1 VSVIPQL
8 MAGFSTAL
16 NLENLLSAV
25 LGCFLGTIVGILPGL
40 GPSTTVALLI
50 PVAFAVRPDTMLIMM
65 CGVYLGAMYGGSLTS
80 ILLKVPGEASSALT
94 AIDGFE
100 MARQGRA
107 GQALAISAIGSFIGG
122 TLSVV
127 ALTVVAR
134 PIAQAA
140 LRFGPSEYFALMVFA
155 LVMSATLIGKSLLRG
170 FLAVVL
176 GIMLAVIG
184 SDLQTG
190 VPRFTLG
197 ISELLD
203 GIDVVI
209 VIIGVFG
216 VAEVLYYLLHERRVL
231 GERLALRGRLWLS
244 RDDWR
249 RSAPAVGRGSV
260 VGFLAGVMPGS
271 GSTLGSLLAY
281 AMEGRFGR
289 ARRTLGTGAIEG
301 VASVETANNAAT
313 GGALIPMFTL
323 GIPGSGT
330 TAVLLAVLLMY
341 GVQPGP
347 RLMIQQADLFWTV
360 VASLYISN
368 IILLIM
374 NLPMIPLFVKILDIP
389 ARFLMPAI
397 GVFAAVGAY
406 SINRSVADVWLVF
419 FFGLLGYT
427 MRWAGMPPVALV
439 LGMVLGDRLEQSLR
453 QAFILSN
460 RSFEFLLRP
469 ITLVLLSV
477 TVLVVVLDI
486 VAKTRDRRRAAAAPG
501 SPG

>member
-1 VSVIPQL
+1 MIPQL
-8 MAGFSTAL
+8 LAGFSSAL
-16 NLENLLSAV
+16 NLDNLFSAV

-80 ILLKVPGEASSALT
+80 ILLKVPGEASSAIT

-100 MARQGRA
+100 MAKQGRA

-134 PIAQAA
+134 PISQAA
-140 LRFGPSEYFALMVFA
+140 LKFGPSEYFALMAFA
-155 LVMSATLIGKSLLRG
+155 LVMSATLIGRSLPRG
-170 FLAVVL
+170 LLAVVL
-176 GIMLAVIG
+176 GIMLSMVG

-197 ISELLD
+197 IGELLD
-203 GIDVVI
+203 GIDVVV

-216 VAEVLYYLLHERRVL
+216 VAEVLYYLLHERRAG
-231 GERLALRGRLWLS
+231 GERIALRGRLWLS

-249 RSAPAVGRGSV
+249 RAAAPVGRGTI
-260 VGFLAGVMPGS
+260 VGFFAGVMPGS

-281 AMEGRFGR
+281 AVEGRFGG
-289 ARRTLGTGAIEG
+289 AKRRLGGGAIEG
-301 VASVETANNAAT
+301 VASVETANNSAT

-368 IILLIM
+368 VILLVM
-374 NLPMIPLFVKILDIP
+374 NLPMIPLFVRILDIP

-406 SINRSVADVWLVF
+406 SINNMVADVWLVF
-419 FFGLLGYT
+419 LFGLLGYA
-427 MRWAGMPPVALV
+427 MRWAGMPPVAMV

-460 RSFEFLLRP
+460 QSFAFLLRP
-469 ITLVLLSV
+469 ITLTLLLL
-477 TVLVVVLDI
+477 TAAVVLADV
-486 VAKTRDRRRAAAAPG
+486 VAKSRERRQGAEG
-501 SPG
+501 SG

>member
-1 VSVIPQL
+1 MIPVISHL
-8 MAGFSTAL
+8 LAGFGTAL
-16 NLENLLSAV
+16 TIENLLSAL
-25 LGCFLGTIVGILPGL
+25 LGCLLGTIVGILPGI

-50 PVAFAVRPDTMLIMM
+50 PVAFAVDPDTMLIMM

-122 TLSVV
+122 TISVI
-127 ALTVVAR
+127 ALTLVAR
-134 PIAQAA
+134 PVAQAA
-140 LRFGPSEYFALMVFA
+140 LKFSPAEYFALMVFA
-155 LVMSATLIGKSLLRG
+155 LVLSATLIGRSLTRG
-170 FLAVVL
+170 LLAVVL
-176 GIMLAVIG
+176 GIMLAMVG

-197 ISELLD
+197 IGPLLD
-203 GIDVVI
+203 GIDVVV

-216 VAEVLYYLLHERRVL
+216 LAEVLHFLLHERHL
-231 GERLALRGRLWLS
+231 TGERLAIRGRLWLS
-244 RDDWR
+244 REDWR
-249 RSAPAVGRGSV
+249 RSVAPIGRGTI

-271 GSTLGSLLAY
+271 GSTIGSMLSY
-281 AMEGRFGR
+281 AIEGRFGR
-289 ARRTLGTGAIEG
+289 AKRELGTGAIEG
-301 VASVETANNAAT
+301 VATIETANNAAT

-347 RLMIQQADLFWTV
+347 RLMIQQPELFWTV

-374 NLPMIPLFVKILDIP
+374 NLPLIPLFVRILDIP
-389 ARFLMPAI
+389 AKFLMPAI
-397 GVFAAVGAY
+397 GIFATVGAY
-406 SINRSVADVWLVF
+406 SINSAIADVWLVLL
-419 FFGLLGYT
+419 FGLLGYA

-460 RSFEFLLRP
+460 RSFAFLLRP
-469 ITLVLLSV
+469 ITLVLLLV
-477 TVLVVVLDI
+477 TLAVVVMDV
-486 VAKTRDRRRAAAAPG
+486 VAKSRERRLARVG
-501 SPG
+501 E

>member
-1 VSVIPQL
+1 MFTYL
-8 MAGFSTAL
+8 LAGLVGAL
-16 NLENLLSAV
+16 TPENLLSAL
-25 LGCFLGTIVGILPGL
+25 LGCFLGTVVGILPGL

-94 AIDGFE
+94 ALDGFE

-107 GQALAISAIGSFIGG
+107 GPALAIAAVGSFIGG

-127 ALTVVAR
+127 ALTVVAQ
-134 PIAQAA
+134 PIARFA

-155 LVMSATLIGKSLLRG
+155 LVMSATLIGRSLTRG
-170 FLAVVL
+170 LLAVVL
-176 GIMLAVIG
+176 GVMLSVVG

-190 VPRFTLG
+190 IPRFTLG
-197 ISELLD
+197 IDILLD
-203 GIDVVI
+203 GIDIVV
-209 VIIGVFG
+209 VIIGIFG
-216 VAEVLYYLLHERRVL
+216 VAEVLHFLLHESRTL
-231 GERLALRGRLWLS
+231 QGRLAIRGRLWLS
-244 RDDWR
+244 REDLV
-249 RSAPAVGRGSV
+249 RSAGPIGRGTA

-271 GSTLGSLLAY
+271 GSTLGSMLAY
-281 AMEGRFGR
+281 ALEGRVGR
-289 ARRTLGTGAIEG
+289 ARGRLGTGAIEG
-301 VASVETANNAAT
+301 VAAVETANNAAT

-347 RLMIQQADLFWTV
+347 RLMVEQAQLFWTV

-368 IILLIM
+368 VILLIL
-374 NLPMIPLFVKILDIP
+374 NLPLIPLFVRILDIP
-389 ARFLMPAI
+389 ARYLMPAI
-397 GVFAAVGAY
+397 GLFAAVGAY
-406 SINRSVADVWLVF
+406 SVNTQVSDVWLVF
-419 FFGLLGYT
+419 LFGLLGYA

-453 QAFILSN
+453 QAFILGN
-460 RSFEFLLRP
+460 RSFVFLLRP
-469 ITLVLLSV
+469 ITLTLLLAA
-477 TVLVVVLDI
+477 VLVVALD
-486 VAKTRDRRRAAAAPG
+486 AAGRARARRRAVPTPAPQ
-501 SPG
+501 P

>member
-1 VSVIPQL
+1 VFHYL
-8 MAGFSTAL
+8 LTGLAGAL
-16 NLENLLSAV
+16 TPENLLSAV
-25 LGCFLGTIVGILPGL
+25 LGCVLGTVVGILPGL

-80 ILLKVPGEASSALT
+80 ILLKVPGESSSALT

-107 GQALAISAIGSFIGG
+107 GPALAIAALGSFVGG

-127 ALTVVAR
+127 ALTVVAQPVAR
-134 PIAQAA
+134 FA

-155 LVMSATLIGKSLLRG
+155 LVMAATLIGRSLVRG
-170 FLAVVL
+170 LLAVTL
-176 GIMLAVIG
+176 GLMLSIVG

-197 ISELLD
+197 IDVLLD
-203 GIDVVI
+203 GIDIVV
-209 VIIGVFG
+209 VIIGIFG
-216 VAEVLYYLLHERRVL
+216 VAEVIYFLLHESHSL
-231 GERLALRGRLWLS
+231 QGRLAIQGRLWLS
-244 RDDWR
+244 RDDLA
-249 RSAPAVGRGSV
+249 RSLAPVGRGTL

-271 GSTLGSLLAY
+271 GSTLGSMLAY
-281 AMEGRFGR
+281 ALEGRVGR
-289 ARRTLGTGAIEG
+289 ARTKLGTGAIEG
-301 VASVETANNAAT
+301 VAAVETANNAAT

-347 RLMIQQADLFWTV
+347 RLMIEHAQLFWTV

-368 IILLIM
+368 VILLIL
-374 NLPMIPLFVKILDIP
+374 NLPLIPLFVRILDIP
-389 ARFLMPAI
+389 ARYLMPAI

-406 SINRSVADVWLVF
+406 SVNSQVSDVWLVF
-419 FFGLLGYT
+419 LFGLLGYA

-460 RSFEFLLRP
+460 RSFVFLLRP
-469 ITLVLLSV
+469 ITLTLLLA
-477 TVLVVVLDI
+477 TVAVVILD
-486 VAKTRDRRRAAAAPG
+486 VASRLRARRQPAPA
-501 SPG
+501 PVAPL